1 MKKATATAEVG
12 AFPEPSIQIATQPTL
27 VEAVQAAFEQGRHEQ
42 GKLVPY
48 VLDIEGMSG
57 RKFRYFLNNLIGLV
71 SNPRYLEIGSWAGS
85 TFCSAIYGNTVKA
98 TAIDNWSLFGGPV
111 QHFFANL
118 ANCGGLNART
128 SVLFED
134 FRKIDYQAIGKFNV
148 YLFDGPHAYQDQY
161 DALTYAWDAL
171 TDEFVFICDDWNW
184 PAVRAGTFDAIRD
197 LGLEVRTQIEVRT
210 TEDDTTPAVTGKQ
223 SDWHNGYLI
232 SVLRK
237 NGVGAAD

>member
-1 MKKATATAEVG
+1 MKNATAEVI
-12 AFPEPSIQIATQPTL
+12 AFSEPAISVTPVLSLTEAVNAAFADAREYKGKLNEYVLSIQ
-27 VEAVQAAFEQGRHEQ
+27 
-42 GKLVPY
+42 
-48 VLDIEGMSG
+48 GMSG
-57 RKFRYFLNNLIGLV
+57 RKFRYFLNNVIANV

-85 TFCSAIYGNTVKA
+85 TFCSAILGNTVKA

-134 FRKIDYQAIGKFNV
+134 FRKVDYKALGKFNV

-161 DALTYAWDAL
+161 DALSYAWDAL

-184 PAVRAGTFDAIRD
+184 PAVRAGTLDAVRE
-197 LGLEVRTQIEVRT
+197 LGLEVLTQIEVRT
-210 TEDDTTPAVTGKQ
+210 TDDDTTPEATGGE
-223 SDWHNGYLI
+223 SDWHNGYYI
-232 SVLRK
+232 AVLRK
-237 NGVGAAD
+237 NGAAGPA